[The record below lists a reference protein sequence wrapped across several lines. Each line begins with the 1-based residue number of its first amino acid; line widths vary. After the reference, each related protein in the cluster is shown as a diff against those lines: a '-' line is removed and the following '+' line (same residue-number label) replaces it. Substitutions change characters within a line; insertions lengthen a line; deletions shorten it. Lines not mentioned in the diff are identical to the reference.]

1 MVLNFLV
8 EDLAFVVHGYTVSKQ
23 IRPCKKFATVKYFY
37 RVG

>member
-8 EDLAFVVHGYTVSKQ
+8 EDLAFVVHGYTVSNQ
-23 IRPCKKFATVKYFY
+23 SGHVKSLLQLNIFY